1 MTNKAV
7 SKSPQLT
14 QQDLADIKQAILNSE
29 LDTSG
34 ELRVHIENVCPGDV
48 MDRAA
53 YVFEKLGIHK
63 TEKRNGVLFYLA
75 LKNRKFAVIGD
86 AGINAVV
93 PDSFWNEQKMEML
106 NYFREN
112 DFVGGL
118 IYGITRTADYLRK
131 HFPYKNSDVNELPDE
146 ISFGS
151 DMYTN

>member
-1 MTNKAV
+1 MLNKTINKPTN
-7 SKSPQLT
+7 LT
-14 QQDLADIKQAILNSE
+14 QQDLADIKQAILNAE

-63 TEKRNGVLFYLA
+63 TQKRNGVLFYLA
-75 LKNRKFAVIGD
+75 VKNRKFAVIGD

-93 PDSFWNEQKMEML
+93 PESFWNELKMEML

-112 DFVGGL
+112 EFVDGL
-118 IYGITRTADYLRK
+118 IHGITRTADYLRRF
-131 HFPYKNSDVNELPDE
+131 FPYKNGDVNELPDE
-146 ISFGS
+146 ISFGG
-151 DMYTN
+151 DMNTN